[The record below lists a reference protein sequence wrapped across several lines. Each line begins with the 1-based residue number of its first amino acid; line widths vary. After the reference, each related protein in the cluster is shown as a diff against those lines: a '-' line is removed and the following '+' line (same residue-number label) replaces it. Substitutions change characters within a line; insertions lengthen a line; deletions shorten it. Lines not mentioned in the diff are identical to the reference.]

1 MAPKTQAMH
10 EAFKAIVL
18 RIFKVPPEPE
28 PPAGQAASIKIFRAA
43 QNFYRLNL
51 LKWAATQLAA
61 VAGLFIFSWQIAP
74 GLNGEGAWM
83 FKLIE
88 MIGFVTWLVQLP
100 FTFFMVRLD
109 YEMRWY
115 IVTDRSLRIRH
126 GVQNVREM
134 TMTFANVQQITVRQG
149 PLQRLL
155 QISDLEVRTAG
166 GGGGGT
172 EGVGKHSGGESMHQ
186 GYFRG
191 VEEAEKIRD
200 LILER
205 LRKYRDGG
213 LGDPEDETVDP
224 PQTSADSALRD
235 ACEALVREARDL
247 RLTVAHQARTA
258 QSQPDHR

>member
-1 MAPKTQAMH
+1 MH

-28 PPAGQAASIKIFRAA
+28 PPAGLAASVKIFRAA
-43 QNFYRLNL
+43 NNFYRLNL
-51 LKWAATQLAA
+51 FKWAVTQLAA
-61 VAGLFIFSWQIAP
+61 VAGLLIFSWQVAP
-74 GLNGEGAWM
+74 GLNDKAAWI
-83 FKLIE
+83 FKWIE
-88 MIGFVTWLVQLP
+88 MVGFVTWLVQIP
-100 FTFFMVRLD
+100 FTYFMVRLD

-155 QISDLEVRTAG
+155 QVSDLEVRTAG

-172 EGVGKHSGGESMHQ
+172 EGGGKHSGGESMHQ

-191 VEEAEKIRD
+191 VEDAEKIRD

-213 LGDPEDETVDP
+213 LGDPEDETLEH
-224 PQTSADSALRD
+224 PQALPDSELRD
-235 ACEALVREARDL
+235 VCEALVREARDL
-247 RLTVAHQARTA
+247 RLAVVHQVSAA